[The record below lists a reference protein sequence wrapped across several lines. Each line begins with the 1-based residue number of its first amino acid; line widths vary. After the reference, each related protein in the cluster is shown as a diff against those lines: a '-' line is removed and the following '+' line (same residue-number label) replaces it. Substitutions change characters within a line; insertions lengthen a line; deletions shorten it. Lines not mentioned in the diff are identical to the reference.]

1 MSDSGATPKVSRKVL
16 SRRSNRGAIFPGDAR
31 EMGAAAKYE
40 LKDPATSRAAE
51 LNIMSGT
58 LGPDVLDISHL
69 ARDLGVFTYD
79 PGFMAT
85 ASTESKIT
93 YIDGDAGLLLYRGYP
108 VEQLAE
114 SSSYVEVA
122 NLLING
128 SLPTKA
134 QLDAFRNSVTRHT
147 MVSEP
152 LLRFFQGFHHDAH
165 PMAMVSAVV
174 ASMAAFYHDTTDIN
188 DPRHRE
194 IFAHRII
201 AKLPTIAAAAYKHTL
216 GQPFIYPRNDL
227 RYCANILN
235 MFFAVPCEAY
245 SIDPVA
251 VEALDLLFILHA
263 DHEQNAS
270 TSTVR
275 LAGSTGVNPY
285 AAISAG
291 ISALWGPAH
300 GGANEAVLD
309 MLDGV
314 GSAANIGQFLARVKD
329 KSDNV
334 RLMGFGHRVYK
345 NVDPRAKIIRNMC
358 YRVLENLGK
367 GNSPLFELALKLE
380 EVALKDDYFVSRRL
394 YPNVDFYSGII
405 YSALGIPRSMFTVMF
420 AIARTAGWVAHWQEM
435 VSDPHM
441 RIGRPRQ
448 LYTGPTKR
456 DYQAIEKRDGGLMQS
471 SRGL

>member
-1 MSDSGATPKVSRKVL
+1 MST
-16 SRRSNRGAIFPGDAR
+16 
-31 EMGAAAKYE
+31 KYE
-40 LKDPATSRAAE
+40 LKNLATGKPSLLDA
-51 LNIMSGT
+51 ISGT
-58 LGPDVLDISHL
+58 IGPDVINISNL
-69 ARDLGVFTYD
+69 TKDQGVFTFD

-93 YIDGDAGLLLYRGYP
+93 YIDGDAGVLLYRGYP

-114 SSSYVEVA
+114 KSSFLEVA
-122 NLLING
+122 TLLING
-128 SLPTKA
+128 TLPSKTE
-134 QLDAFRNSVTRHT
+134 LDAFQNSIMRHT
-147 MVSEP
+147 MVNEQ

-174 ASMAAFYHDTTDIN
+174 ASMAAFYHDTTHIG

-227 RYCANILN
+227 RYCENMLN
-235 MFFAVPCEAY
+235 MFFAVPCEPYA
-245 SIDPVA
+245 IDPVA
-251 VEALDLLFILHA
+251 AEALDLLFILHA

-275 LAGSTGVNPY
+275 LAGSTGANPY

-291 ISALWGPAH
+291 VSALWGPAH

-309 MLDGV
+309 MLDSI
-314 GSAANIGQFLARVKD
+314 GSVANIDKFLARVKD
-329 KSDNV
+329 KNDSV

-345 NVDPRAKIIRNMC
+345 NFDPRAKIIRGMC
-358 YRVLENLGK
+358 YRVLEKMGK
-367 GNSPLFELALKLE
+367 GGNPLFDLSLKLE
-380 EVALKDDYFVSRRL
+380 EIALKDDYFVSRKL

-435 VSDPHM
+435 VSDPNM
-441 RIGRPRQ
+441 KIGRPRQ

-456 DYQAIEKRDGGLMQS
+456 DYQPIEKR
-471 SRGL
+471 